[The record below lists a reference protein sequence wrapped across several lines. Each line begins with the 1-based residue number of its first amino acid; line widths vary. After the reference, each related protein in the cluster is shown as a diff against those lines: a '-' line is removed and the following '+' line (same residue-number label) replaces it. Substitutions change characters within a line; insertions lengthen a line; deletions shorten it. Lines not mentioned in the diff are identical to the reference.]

1 LKLTGG
7 NTLYRTEELMVG
19 VLSPVIARIFRT
31 RINNGFAACGEALKH
46 RVEQLYPPEE
56 AS

>member
-1 LKLTGG
+1 
-7 NTLYRTEELMVG
+7 MVG